1 MTLEIENRNQSICFR
16 WLCAAGIIRLSAIA
30 IHRFS
35 MAVHQ
40 FTEMEKIIALES
52 LQSFGVAQPGGEN

>member
-1 MTLEIENRNQSICFR
+1 
-16 WLCAAGIIRLSAIA
+16 
-30 IHRFS
+30 